1 MPKIPTFT
9 AKGTPTAQVGGV
21 RTNLKLSPFATA
33 AAALVPVAQKAEEYY
48 LKQRDRTD
56 TIEANKVR
64 IEIKSKADE
73 IIGREKNNIDEFNS
87 VNNFSTD
94 YDNFLKTKLD
104 SIQNKRVKTKVE
116 NLVSLDTPDY
126 IYQVKKNSRTAADVE
141 DVNVYNTIQEQTA
154 SRYYVTDDV
163 KLKKD
168 YENKMIFEAQQHN
181 QKNNLGKTALD
192 KDIRGIKSD
201 LFLSDVDKLI
211 ANKEYTKAENKL
223 KDVDSS
229 PFLDNDDRQKRLI
242 KIQKE
247 GVEYRATSYGV
258 GQILQGKNPLIGEG
272 IKGTTDKKIID
283 ATDNTLISI
292 AQKNKFNEEQTF
304 AFVDDTYAKVGMVSN
319 LYEETID
326 SGYTAGSATT
336 FDNEA
341 DIPAVLLQA
350 VKVAEVADKI
360 GRLSVYTDE
369 KEQTFFENVIVAK
382 KILGLDNFQAI
393 KTAKEMENNYDL
405 SVIKGAYKARKNT
418 FKQLETEFKKLQGT
432 NIGEVRGYADKV
444 FNMYVV
450 SGIGP
455 KKAKDLTI
463 ENIKKNIIVVDD
475 YAYMKRDI
483 DAFKSIGALGQI
495 KSFKEYIINEQM
507 IDQNPDE
514 YFLRYNDGGLFEIR
528 GRLDI
533 SPVYNKD
540 GQPMIYYPK
549 DLYKMFKEREAKGR
563 AEIKKETQL
572 EQEKKQ
578 KIKEETAITGIDV
591 TGA

>member
-21 RTNLKLSPFATA
+21 RTNLKLSPFATP

-350 VKVAEVADKI
+350 VKVAEVADRT
-360 GRLSVYTDE
+360 GRLNVYTTQ
-369 KEQTFFENVIVAK
+369 EQERFYKNVIVLK
-382 KILGLDNFQAI
+382 SIGGLNDFQAI
-393 KTAKEMENNYDL
+393 KQAKDFEMNYDKEIL
-405 SVIKGAYKARKNT
+405 RAANKSRNRTLEKIESKFEDSKAS
-418 FKQLETEFKKLQGT
+418 
-432 NIGEVRGYADKV
+432 NIGEVRAYASKM
-444 FNMYVV
+444 FNIYVAN
-450 SGIGP
+450 GIDP
-455 KKAKDLTI
+455 NKAQDQVIKDLENSII
-463 ENIKKNIIVVDD
+463 EIDD
-475 YAYMKRDI
+475 HAYLRRDI
-483 DAFKSIGALGQI
+483 EAFKSIGNMVEI
-495 KSFKEYIINEQM
+495 KSMKEYILKTRL
-507 IDQNPDE
+507 PDE
-514 YFLRYNDGGLFEIR
+514 DPDDFFLRHNGGGQFEIR
-528 GRLDI
+528 REVDI
-533 SPVYNKD
+533 SPVNDND
-540 GQPMIYYPK
+540 GQPLLFYAK
-549 DLYKMFKEREAKGR
+549 DLYNLNQERQEKARTELKQ
-563 AEIKKETQL
+563 EVIK
-572 EQEKKQ
+572 EQEEKQ
-578 KIKEETAITGIDV
+578 IRKEETEAVGLGV

>member
-21 RTNLKLSPFATA
+21 RTNLKLSPFATP

-382 KILGLDNFQAI
+382 KYLGLDNFQAI

-418 FKQLETEFKKLQGT
+418 FKELETEFKKLQGT

-475 YAYMKRDI
+475 YAYIRRDI

>member
-9 AKGTPTAQVGGV
+9 AKGTPTAQVGAV
-21 RTNLKLSPFATA
+21 RTNLKLSPFATP

-382 KILGLDNFQAI
+382 KLGLDNFQAI

-405 SVIKGAYKARKNT
+405 SVIKGANKARNRT
-418 FKQLETEFKKLQGT
+418 FKELETEFKKLQGT

-444 FNMYVV
+444 FNMYVI

-455 KKAKDLTI
+455 KKAKDLTV
-463 ENIKKNIIVVDD
+463 ENIKKNIIVVDN

-507 IDQNPDE
+507 IDQDPDE

-549 DLYKMFKEREAKGR
+549 DLYKIFKEREAKGR

>member
-405 SVIKGAYKARKNT
+405 SVIKGANKARNRT
-418 FKQLETEFKKLQGT
+418 FKELETEFKKLQGT

-450 SGIGP
+450 NGIGP

-463 ENIKKNIIVVDD
+463 ENIKKNIIVVDN
-475 YAYMKRDI
+475 YAYMRRDI

-507 IDQNPDE
+507 IDQDPDE

>member
-211 ANKEYTKAENKL
+211 ANKEYTKVENKL

-405 SVIKGAYKARKNT
+405 SVIKGANKARNRT
-418 FKQLETEFKKLQGT
+418 FKELENEFKKLQGT
-432 NIGEVRGYADKV
+432 NIGEVRGYADKAL
-444 FNMYVV
+444 NMYVV
-450 SGIGP
+450 NGIGP

-463 ENIKKNIIVVDD
+463 ENIKKNIIVVDN
-475 YAYMKRDI
+475 YAYMRRDI

-507 IDQNPDE
+507 IDENPDE

-563 AEIKKETQL
+563 AEIKKEVQL

>member
-9 AKGTPTAQVGGV
+9 AKGTPTAQVGAV
-21 RTNLKLSPFATA
+21 RTNLKLSPFATP

-229 PFLDNDDRQKRLI
+229 PFLDNNDRQKRLI

-405 SVIKGAYKARKNT
+405 SVIKGANKARNRT
-418 FKQLETEFKKLQGT
+418 FKELETEFKKLQGT

-450 SGIGP
+450 NGIGP

-475 YAYMKRDI
+475 YAYMRRDI

>member
-154 SRYYVTDDV
+154 SRDYVTDDV

-211 ANKEYTKAENKL
+211 ANKEYTKVENKL

-405 SVIKGAYKARKNT
+405 SVIKGANKARNRT
-418 FKQLETEFKKLQGT
+418 FKELENEFKKLQGT

-450 SGIGP
+450 NGIGP

-463 ENIKKNIIVVDD
+463 ENIKKNIIVVDN
-475 YAYMKRDI
+475 YAYMRRDI

-507 IDQNPDE
+507 IDENPDE

-563 AEIKKETQL
+563 AEIKKEVQL

>member
-405 SVIKGAYKARKNT
+405 SVIKGANKARNRT
-418 FKQLETEFKKLQGT
+418 FKELETEFKKLQGT

-450 SGIGP
+450 NGIGP

-463 ENIKKNIIVVDD
+463 ENIKKNIIVVDN

-507 IDQNPDE
+507 IDQDPDE

>member
-549 DLYKMFKEREAKGR
+549 DLYKIFKEREAKGR

>member
-9 AKGTPTAQVGGV
+9 AKGTPTAQVGAV
-21 RTNLKLSPFATA
+21 RTNLKLSPFATP

-405 SVIKGAYKARKNT
+405 SVIKGANKARNRT
-418 FKQLETEFKKLQGT
+418 FKELETEFKKLQGT

-450 SGIGP
+450 NGIGP

-475 YAYMKRDI
+475 YAYMRRDI

>member
-418 FKQLETEFKKLQGT
+418 FKELETEFKKLQGT

-450 SGIGP
+450 NGIGP

-475 YAYMKRDI
+475 YAYMRRDI

>member
-405 SVIKGAYKARKNT
+405 SVIKGANKARNRT
-418 FKQLETEFKKLQGT
+418 FKELETEFKKLQGT

-444 FNMYVV
+444 FNMYVI

-455 KKAKDLTI
+455 KKAKDLTV
-463 ENIKKNIIVVDD
+463 ENIKKNIIVVDN

-507 IDQNPDE
+507 IDQDPDE

>member
-393 KTAKEMENNYDL
+393 KTAREMENNYDL
-405 SVIKGAYKARKNT
+405 SVIKGANKARNRT
-418 FKQLETEFKKLQGT
+418 FKELETEFKKLQGT

-444 FNMYVV
+444 FNMYVI

-455 KKAKDLTI
+455 KKAKDLTV
-463 ENIKKNIIVVDD
+463 ENIKKNIIVVDN

-507 IDQNPDE
+507 IDQDPDE

>member
-9 AKGTPTAQVGGV
+9 AKGTPTAQVGAV

-56 TIEANKVR
+56 TIEANKAR

-104 SIQNKRVKTKVE
+104 SIQNKRVKAKVE

-126 IYQVKKNSRTAADVE
+126 IYQIKKNSRTASDIE
-141 DVNVYNTIQEQTA
+141 DTNVYNTLQEQTA
-154 SRYYVTDDV
+154 SRHYVTNDP
-163 KLKKD
+163 KLKKS
-168 YENKMIFEAQQHN
+168 YEEQMIFNASQYNKQ
-181 QKNNLGKTALD
+181 NNLGKTALD
-192 KDIRGIKSD
+192 KDVKAIKSD

-223 KDVDSS
+223 KDINSS
-229 PFLDNDDRQKRLI
+229 PFLDNDDREKRLI

-247 GVEYRATSYGV
+247 GFEYRATSYGV

-350 VKVAEVADKI
+350 VKVAEVADKF

-393 KTAKEMENNYDL
+393 KTAREMENNYDL
-405 SVIKGAYKARKNT
+405 SVIKGANKARNRAFDK
-418 FKQLETEFKKLQGT
+418 LETEFKNLKGT
-432 NIGEVRGYADKV
+432 NLGEVKGYANKI

-455 KKAKDLTI
+455 NKARELTV
-463 ENIKKNIIVVDD
+463 ENIKKNLIVVDN
-475 YAYMKRDI
+475 YAYMRRDI

-495 KSFKEYIINEQM
+495 KSFKEYIVNEQM
-507 IDQNPDE
+507 VDQDPDE
-514 YFLRYNDGGLFEIR
+514 YFLRYSDGGLFEIR
-528 GRLDI
+528 RRLDI

-540 GQPMIYYPK
+540 GQPMVYYPK
-549 DLYKMFKEREAKGR
+549 DLFKMFKERETKGK
-563 AEIKKETQL
+563 AEIKKEVQL

>member
-9 AKGTPTAQVGGV
+9 AKGTPTAQVGAV
-21 RTNLKLSPFATA
+21 RTNLKLSPFATP

-94 YDNFLKTKLD
+94 YNNFLKTKLD

-229 PFLDNDDRQKRLI
+229 PFLDNNDRQKRLI

-393 KTAKEMENNYDL
+393 KTAKEMQNNYDL
-405 SVIKGAYKARKNT
+405 SVIKGANKARNRT
-418 FKQLETEFKKLQGT
+418 FKELETEFKKLQGT

-450 SGIGP
+450 NGIGP

-475 YAYMKRDI
+475 YAYMRRDI

-507 IDQNPDE
+507 IDQDPDE

>member
-104 SIQNKRVKTKVE
+104 SIQNKRIKTKVE

-405 SVIKGAYKARKNT
+405 SVIKGANKARNRT
-418 FKQLETEFKKLQGT
+418 FKELETEFKKLQGT

-444 FNMYVV
+444 FNMYVI

-455 KKAKDLTI
+455 KKAKDLTV

-549 DLYKMFKEREAKGR
+549 DLYKIFKEREAKGR

>member
-9 AKGTPTAQVGGV
+9 AKGTPTAQVGAV
-21 RTNLKLSPFATA
+21 RTNLKLSPFATP

-104 SIQNKRVKTKVE
+104 SIQNKRIKTKVE

-229 PFLDNDDRQKRLI
+229 PFLDNDDRQTRLI

-405 SVIKGAYKARKNT
+405 SIIKGANKARNTT
-418 FKQLETEFKKLQGT
+418 FKALETEFKKLQGT

-450 SGIGP
+450 NGIGP

-475 YAYMKRDI
+475 YAYMRRDI

-549 DLYKMFKEREAKGR
+549 DLYKMFKERETKGR

>member
-360 GRLSVYTDE
+360 GRLSVHTDE

-549 DLYKMFKEREAKGR
+549 DLYKIFKEREAKGR

>member
-9 AKGTPTAQVGGV
+9 AKGTPTAQVGAV
-21 RTNLKLSPFATA
+21 RTNLKLSPFATP

-94 YDNFLKTKLD
+94 YNNFLKTKLD

-229 PFLDNDDRQKRLI
+229 PFLDNNDRQKRLI

-405 SVIKGAYKARKNT
+405 SVIKGANKARNRT
-418 FKQLETEFKKLQGT
+418 FKELETEFKKLQGT

-450 SGIGP
+450 NGIGP

-475 YAYMKRDI
+475 YAYMRRDI

-507 IDQNPDE
+507 IDQDPDE

>member
-21 RTNLKLSPFATA
+21 RTNLKLSPFATP

-382 KILGLDNFQAI
+382 KYLGLDNFQAI

-405 SVIKGAYKARKNT
+405 SVIKGANKARNRT
-418 FKQLETEFKKLQGT
+418 FKELETEFKKLQGT

-475 YAYMKRDI
+475 YAYIRRDI

>member
-9 AKGTPTAQVGGV
+9 AKGTPTAQVGAV

-56 TIEANKVR
+56 TIEANKAR

-104 SIQNKRVKTKVE
+104 SIQNKRVKAKVE

-126 IYQVKKNSRTAADVE
+126 IYQIKKNSRTASDIE
-141 DVNVYNTIQEQTA
+141 DTNVYNTLQEQTA
-154 SRYYVTDDV
+154 SRHYVTNDP
-163 KLKKD
+163 KLKKS
-168 YENKMIFEAQQHN
+168 YEEQMIFNASQYNKQ
-181 QKNNLGKTALD
+181 NNLGKTALD
-192 KDIRGIKSD
+192 KDVKAIKSD

-223 KDVDSS
+223 KDINSS
-229 PFLDNDDRQKRLI
+229 PFLDNDDREKRLI

-247 GVEYRATSYGV
+247 GFEYRATSYGV

-292 AQKNKFNEEQTF
+292 AQKNKFNEEETF

-350 VKVAEVADKI
+350 VKVAEVADKF

-393 KTAKEMENNYDL
+393 KTAREMENNYDL
-405 SVIKGAYKARKNT
+405 SVIKGANKARNRAFDK
-418 FKQLETEFKKLQGT
+418 LETEFKNLKGT
-432 NIGEVRGYADKV
+432 NLGEVKGYANKI

-455 KKAKDLTI
+455 NKARELTV
-463 ENIKKNIIVVDD
+463 ENIKKNLIVVDN
-475 YAYMKRDI
+475 YAYMRRDI

-495 KSFKEYIINEQM
+495 KSFKEYIVNEQM
-507 IDQNPDE
+507 VDQDPDE
-514 YFLRYNDGGLFEIR
+514 YFLRYSDGGLFEIR
-528 GRLDI
+528 RRLDI

-540 GQPMIYYPK
+540 GQPMVYYPK
-549 DLYKMFKEREAKGR
+549 DLFKMFKERETKGK
-563 AEIKKETQL
+563 AEIKKEVQL

>member
-211 ANKEYTKAENKL
+211 SNKEYTKAENKL

-292 AQKNKFNEEQTF
+292 AQRNNKNEEETF
-304 AFVDDTYAKVGMVSN
+304 AFVDNTFAEAGMVSN
-319 LYEETID
+319 FYEETID

-405 SVIKGAYKARKNT
+405 SVIKGANKARNRT
-418 FKQLETEFKKLQGT
+418 FKELETEFKKLQGT

-444 FNMYVV
+444 FNMYVI

-455 KKAKDLTI
+455 KKAKDLTV
-463 ENIKKNIIVVDD
+463 ENIKKNIIVVDN

-507 IDQNPDE
+507 IDENPDE

-563 AEIKKETQL
+563 AEIKKEVQL

>member
-9 AKGTPTAQVGGV
+9 AQGTPTAQVGAV
-21 RTNLKLSPFATA
+21 RTNLKLSPFATP

-56 TIEANKVR
+56 TIEANKAR

-104 SIQNKRVKTKVE
+104 SIQNKRVKAKVE

-126 IYQVKKNSRTAADVE
+126 IYQIKKNSRTASDIE
-141 DVNVYNTIQEQTA
+141 DTNVYNTLQEQTA
-154 SRYYVTDDV
+154 SRHYVTNDP
-163 KLKKD
+163 KLKKS
-168 YENKMIFEAQQHN
+168 YEEQMIFNASQYNKQ
-181 QKNNLGKTALD
+181 NNLGKTALD
-192 KDIRGIKSD
+192 KDVKAIKSD

-223 KDVDSS
+223 KDINSS
-229 PFLDNDDRQKRLI
+229 LFLDNDDREKRLI

-247 GVEYRATSYGV
+247 GFEYRATSYGV

-405 SVIKGAYKARKNT
+405 SVIKGANKARNKT
-418 FKQLETEFKKLQGT
+418 FKELETEFKKLQGT

-450 SGIGP
+450 NNIGP

-463 ENIKKNIIVVDD
+463 ENIKKNIIVVDN
-475 YAYMKRDI
+475 YAYMRRDI

-495 KSFKEYIINEQM
+495 KSFKEYIVNEQM
-507 IDQNPDE
+507 IDQDPDE

-549 DLYKMFKEREAKGR
+549 DLYKMFKERETKGR

>member
-126 IYQVKKNSRTAADVE
+126 IYQVKKNSRTAADEE
-141 DVNVYNTIQEQTA
+141 DINVYNTIQEQTA

-292 AQKNKFNEEQTF
+292 AQRNNKNEEETF
-304 AFVDDTYAKVGMVSN
+304 AFVDNTFAEAGMVSN
-319 LYEETID
+319 FYEETID

-405 SVIKGAYKARKNT
+405 SVIKGANKARNRT
-418 FKQLETEFKKLQGT
+418 FKELETEFKKLQGT

-444 FNMYVV
+444 FNMYVI

-455 KKAKDLTI
+455 KKAKDLTV
-463 ENIKKNIIVVDD
+463 ENIKKNIIVVDN

-507 IDQNPDE
+507 IDENPDE

-563 AEIKKETQL
+563 AEIKKEVQL

>member
-9 AKGTPTAQVGGV
+9 AKGTPTAQVGAV
-21 RTNLKLSPFATA
+21 RTNLKLSPFATP

-382 KILGLDNFQAI
+382 KLGLDNFQAI

-405 SVIKGAYKARKNT
+405 SVIKGANKARNRT
-418 FKQLETEFKKLQGT
+418 FKELETEFKKLQGT

-444 FNMYVV
+444 FNMYVI

-455 KKAKDLTI
+455 KKAKDLTV
-463 ENIKKNIIVVDD
+463 ENIKKNIIVVDN

-507 IDQNPDE
+507 IDQDPDE

>member
-405 SVIKGAYKARKNT
+405 SVIKGANKARNRT
-418 FKQLETEFKKLQGT
+418 FKELETEFKKLQGT

-450 SGIGP
+450 NGIGP

-475 YAYMKRDI
+475 YAYMRRDI

-507 IDQNPDE
+507 IDQDPDE

-563 AEIKKETQL
+563 AEIKKEVQL

>member
-9 AKGTPTAQVGGV
+9 AKGTPTAQVGAV

-56 TIEANKVR
+56 TIEANKAR

-104 SIQNKRVKTKVE
+104 SIQNKRVKAKVE

-126 IYQVKKNSRTAADVE
+126 IYQIKKNSRTASDIE
-141 DVNVYNTIQEQTA
+141 DTNVYNTLQEQTA
-154 SRYYVTDDV
+154 SRHYVTNDP
-163 KLKKD
+163 KLKKS
-168 YENKMIFEAQQHN
+168 YEEQMIFNASQYNKQ
-181 QKNNLGKTALD
+181 NNLGKTALD
-192 KDIRGIKSD
+192 KDVKAIKSD

-223 KDVDSS
+223 KDINSS
-229 PFLDNDDRQKRLI
+229 PFLDNDDREKRLI

-247 GVEYRATSYGV
+247 GFEYRATSYGV

-292 AQKNKFNEEQTF
+292 AQRNNKNEEETF
-304 AFVDDTYAKVGMVSN
+304 AFVDNTFAEAGMVSN
-319 LYEETID
+319 FYEETID

-350 VKVAEVADKI
+350 VKVAEVADKF

-405 SVIKGAYKARKNT
+405 SVIKGANKARNRT
-418 FKQLETEFKKLQGT
+418 FKELETEFKKLQGT

-444 FNMYVV
+444 FNMYVI

-455 KKAKDLTI
+455 KKAKDLTV
-463 ENIKKNIIVVDD
+463 ENIKKNIIVVDN

-507 IDQNPDE
+507 IDQDPDE

>member
-104 SIQNKRVKTKVE
+104 SIQNKRIKTKVE

-326 SGYTAGSATT
+326 SGYTAGSSTT

-341 DIPAVLLQA
+341 DIPEVLLQA
-350 VKVAEVADKI
+350 VKVSEVADKF

-369 KEQTFFENVIVAK
+369 KQQTFFENVIVAK

-393 KTAKEMENNYDL
+393 KTAREMENNYDL
-405 SVIKGAYKARKNT
+405 SVIKGANKARNRAFDK
-418 FKQLETEFKKLQGT
+418 LETEFKNLKGT
-432 NIGEVRGYADKV
+432 NLGEVKGYANKI

-455 KKAKDLTI
+455 NKARELTV
-463 ENIKKNIIVVDD
+463 ENIKKNLIVVDN
-475 YAYMKRDI
+475 YAYMRRDI

-495 KSFKEYIINEQM
+495 KSFKEYIVNEQM
-507 IDQNPDE
+507 VDQDPDE
-514 YFLRYNDGGLFEIR
+514 YFLRYSDGGLFEIR
-528 GRLDI
+528 RRLDI

-540 GQPMIYYPK
+540 GQPMVYYPK
-549 DLYKMFKEREAKGR
+549 DLFKMFKEREAKGK
-563 AEIKKETQL
+563 AEIKKEVQL

-578 KIKEETAITGIDV
+578 KIKKETAITGIDV

>member
-9 AKGTPTAQVGGV
+9 AKGTPTAQVGAV

-64 IEIKSKADE
+64 IEIKSQADE

-141 DVNVYNTIQEQTA
+141 DVNVYNTLQEQTA
-154 SRYYVTDDV
+154 SRYYVTDDI
-163 KLKKD
+163 KLKED
-168 YENKMIFEAQQHN
+168 YKNKMIFEARENN

-192 KDIRGIKSD
+192 KDIRAIKSD

-229 PFLDNDDRQKRLI
+229 PFLDNDDREKRLI

-247 GVEYRATSYGV
+247 GFEYRSTSYGV

-405 SVIKGAYKARKNT
+405 SIIKGANKARNRT
-418 FKQLETEFKKLQGT
+418 FKELETEFKKLQGT

-450 SGIGP
+450 NNIGP

-475 YAYMKRDI
+475 YAYMRRDI

-507 IDQNPDE
+507 IDQDPDE

>member
-9 AKGTPTAQVGGV
+9 AKGTPTAQVGAV

-56 TIEANKVR
+56 TIEANKAR
-64 IEIKSKADE
+64 IEIKSQADE

-104 SIQNKRVKTKVE
+104 SIQNKRVKAKVE

-126 IYQVKKNSRTAADVE
+126 IYQIKKNSRTASDIE
-141 DVNVYNTIQEQTA
+141 DTNVYNTLQEQTA
-154 SRYYVTDDV
+154 SRHYVTNDP
-163 KLKKD
+163 KLKKS
-168 YENKMIFEAQQHN
+168 YEEQMIFNASQYNKQ
-181 QKNNLGKTALD
+181 NNLGKTALD
-192 KDIRGIKSD
+192 KDVKAIKSD

-223 KDVDSS
+223 KDINSS
-229 PFLDNDDRQKRLI
+229 PFLDNDDREKRLI

-247 GVEYRATSYGV
+247 GFEYRATSYGV
-258 GQILQGKNPLIGEG
+258 GQILQGKNPIIGEG

-326 SGYTAGSATT
+326 SGYTAGSSTT

-341 DIPAVLLQA
+341 DIPEVLLQA
-350 VKVAEVADKI
+350 VKVSEVADKF

-369 KEQTFFENVIVAK
+369 KQQTFFENVIVAK

-393 KTAKEMENNYDL
+393 KTAREMENNYDL
-405 SVIKGAYKARKNT
+405 SVIKGANKARNRAFDK
-418 FKQLETEFKKLQGT
+418 LETEFKNLKGT
-432 NIGEVRGYADKV
+432 NLGEVKGYANKI

-455 KKAKDLTI
+455 NKARELTV
-463 ENIKKNIIVVDD
+463 ENIKKNLIVVDN
-475 YAYMKRDI
+475 YAYMRRDI

-495 KSFKEYIINEQM
+495 KSFKEYIVNEQM
-507 IDQNPDE
+507 VDQDPDE
-514 YFLRYNDGGLFEIR
+514 YFLRYSDGGLFEIR
-528 GRLDI
+528 RRLDI

-540 GQPMIYYPK
+540 GQPMVYYPK
-549 DLYKMFKEREAKGR
+549 DLFKMFKEREAKGK
-563 AEIKKETQL
+563 AEIKKEVQL

-578 KIKEETAITGIDV
+578 KIKKETAITGIDV

>member
-9 AKGTPTAQVGGV
+9 AQGTPTAQVGGV
-21 RTNLKLSPFATA
+21 TTNLKLSPFATP

-87 VNNFSTD
+87 VNNFSTN
-94 YDNFLKTKLD
+94 YDNFLKIKLD
-104 SIQNKRVKTKVE
+104 SIQNKRVKSKVE

-126 IYQVKKNSRTAADVE
+126 IYQIKKNSRTASDIE
-141 DVNVYNTIQEQTA
+141 DTNVYNTLQEQTA
-154 SRYYVTDDV
+154 SRHYVTNDP
-163 KLKKD
+163 KLKKS
-168 YENKMIFEAQQHN
+168 YEEQMIFNASQYNKQ
-181 QKNNLGKTALD
+181 NNLGKTALD
-192 KDIRGIKSD
+192 KDVKAIKSD

-223 KDVDSS
+223 KDINSS
-229 PFLDNDDRQKRLI
+229 PFLDNDDREKRLI

-247 GVEYRATSYGV
+247 GFEYRATSYGV

-326 SGYTAGSATT
+326 SGYTAGSSTT

-341 DIPAVLLQA
+341 DIPEVLLQA
-350 VKVAEVADKI
+350 VKVSEVADKF

-369 KEQTFFENVIVAK
+369 KQQTFFENVIVAK

-393 KTAKEMENNYDL
+393 KTAREMENNYDL
-405 SVIKGAYKARKNT
+405 SVIKGANKARNRAFDK
-418 FKQLETEFKKLQGT
+418 LETEFKNLKGT
-432 NIGEVRGYADKV
+432 NLGEVKGYANKI

-455 KKAKDLTI
+455 NKARELTV
-463 ENIKKNIIVVDD
+463 ENIKKNLIVVDN
-475 YAYMKRDI
+475 YAYMRRDI

-495 KSFKEYIINEQM
+495 KSFKEYIVNEQM
-507 IDQNPDE
+507 VDQDPDE
-514 YFLRYNDGGLFEIR
+514 YFLRYSDGGLFEIR
-528 GRLDI
+528 RRLDI

-540 GQPMIYYPK
+540 GQPMVYYPK
-549 DLYKMFKEREAKGR
+549 DLFKMFKEREAKGK
-563 AEIKKETQL
+563 AEIKKEVQL

>member
-9 AKGTPTAQVGGV
+9 AKGTPTAQVGAV
-21 RTNLKLSPFATA
+21 RTNLKLSPFATP

-154 SRYYVTDDV
+154 SRYYVTDDE
-163 KLKKD
+163 KLKED
-168 YENKMIFEAQQHN
+168 YKNKMIFEATEHN
-181 QKNNLGKTALD
+181 QKNNLGKTSLD
-192 KDIRGIKSD
+192 KDIKGIKSD

-247 GVEYRATSYGV
+247 GFEYRATSYGV

-283 ATDNTLISI
+283 STDNTLISI
-292 AQKNKFNEEQTF
+292 AQKNNFNEEQTF

-405 SVIKGAYKARKNT
+405 SVIKGANKARNKT
-418 FKQLETEFKKLQGT
+418 FKELENEFKKLQGT

-450 SGIGP
+450 NGIGP

-463 ENIKKNIIVVDD
+463 ENIKKNIIVVDN
-475 YAYMKRDI
+475 YAYMRRDI

-507 IDQNPDE
+507 IDQDPDE

>member
-405 SVIKGAYKARKNT
+405 SVIKGANKARNRT
-418 FKQLETEFKKLQGT
+418 FKELETEFKKLQGT

-444 FNMYVV
+444 FNMYVI

-455 KKAKDLTI
+455 KKAKDLTV
-463 ENIKKNIIVVDD
+463 ENIKKNIIVVDN